1 MPANRDVPRRTRAKP
16 AARAPLLA
24 VDGPLLLYRAY
35 FAMPDSIK
43 GADGHPVGALLGSTN
58 YILQAVAR
66 HQPRAV
72 VVCIGQETATYRAE
86 LYPPYHAHRP
96 PMPDDLARQ
105 FVAAAA
111 FYPALGW
118 FVEMHEDLEADDLLA
133 TLAEAEAKAGGRTLV
148 LTGDRDL
155 YQLASDE
162 VTVLYI
168 PGGKSSGKPPD
179 EVTPAEVRKRYGIGP
194 ELVPDFI
201 ALRGDPSDGLPGAAG
216 IGEKTARDLLLE
228 HGSLEGAIAGA
239 LRERPRVAEVLR
251 RDAEELRRFKEIA
264 TVVRVARKPPPD
276 QATDYASGAAAA
288 RERGM
293 NALARRLE
301 ELAAG
306 S

>member
-1 MPANRDVPRRTRAKP
+1 MPVNRKD
-16 AARAPLLA
+16 RAPLLA
-24 VDGPLLLYRAY
+24 VDAPLLLYRAF

-43 GADGHPVGALLGSTN
+43 GADGHPIGALLGATN
-58 YILQAVAR
+58 YILQAVAK
-66 HQPRAV
+66 HAPRAV
-72 VVCIGQETATYRAE
+72 VACIGQETATYRAE

-105 FVAAAA
+105 FVAAASFFPA
-111 FYPALGW
+111 FGW
-118 FVEMHEDLEADDLLA
+118 MVEMHDDLEADDLLA
-133 TLAEAEAKAGGRTLV
+133 SLAAAETTAGGRSLI

-155 YQLASDE
+155 YQLASED

-179 EVTPAEVRKRYGIGP
+179 EVTPAEVRKRYGIPP

-201 ALRGDPSDGLPGAAG
+201 ALRGDPSDGLPGGAG

-228 HGSLEGAIAGA
+228 HGSLDGAIAGA

-251 RDAEELRRFKEIA
+251 RDADELRGFKDIA
-264 TVVRVARKPPPD
+264 TVVRVPRKPPPD
-276 QATDYASGAAAA
+276 RPTDYAGGAEAA

-293 NALARRLE
+293 NALAKRLDA
-301 ELAAG
+301 LAEA

>member
-1 MPANRDVPRRTRAKP
+1 
-16 AARAPLLA
+16 
-24 VDGPLLLYRAY
+24 VDAPLLLYRAF

-43 GADGHPVGALLGSTN
+43 GADGHPVNALLGSTN
-58 YILQAVAR
+58 YILQAVAKHR
-66 HQPRAV
+66 PRAV
-72 VVCIGQETATYRAE
+72 VACIGQETATYRAE

-118 FVEMHEDLEADDLLA
+118 FVEMHDDLEADDLLA
-133 TLAEAEAKAGGRTLV
+133 SLADAETKAGGRTLV

-155 YQLASDE
+155 YQLASE
-162 VTVLYI
+162 QVTVLYI
-168 PGGKSSGKPPD
+168 PGGKSSGQPPD
-179 EVTPAEVRKRYGIGP
+179 EVTPDEVRKRYGIGP

-216 IGEKTARDLLLE
+216 IGEKTARDLLLD
-228 HGSLEGAIAGA
+228 HGSLDGAIDNA

-251 RDAEELRRFKEIA
+251 RDAEELRKFREVA
-264 TVVRVARKPPPD
+264 TVVRVPRKPPPD
-276 QATDYASGAAAA
+276 RPTDYAGGAAAA

-293 NALARRLE
+293 NALARRLD
-301 ELAAG
+301 ELAAAA
-306 S
+306 